1 MAYDEGLAERVRD
14 ILGVRSGVSEKMMF
28 GSRAFLVNGNLAV
41 AARTESLLVR
51 LSREDGEAALAEPG
65 VEAFAPYENRPRM
78 PGWIVVDVP
87 EDDAE
92 LGRWVDAGAN
102 FAAS

>member
-14 ILGVRSGVSEKMMF
+14 LLGARPGVSE
-28 GSRAFLVNGNLAV
+28 
-41 AARTESLLVR
+41 
-51 LSREDGEAALAEPG
+51 
-65 VEAFAPYENRPRM
+65 FAPYETRPRM

-92 LGRWVDAGAN
+92 LGRWVDAGAD
-102 FAAS
+102 FAASLPAK